1 MVSPSFE
8 GFYTQL
14 DCKPIYG
21 NKNETQPALVWCI
34 SLVFKNKTEQNRND
48 DKYSQTGITVQ
59 TRTNHTLLDQQSSNV
74 TEPDMNIITC
84 FTYEEYIVEFKSRK
98 LR

>member
-34 SLVFKNKTEQNRND
+34 SFVFKNKT
-48 DKYSQTGITVQ
+48 GMM
-59 TRTNHTLLDQQSSNV
+59 TN
-74 TEPDMNIITC
+74 IA
-84 FTYEEYIVEFKSRK
+84 K
-98 LR
+98 LA